1 VWSHP
6 KLQLPITANMRFPNT
21 HPNFGFSITSYIH
34 TLLCEYAYNKMD
46 FRKINMGNNKE
57 VNLFR
62 VTANL
67 YDFDQRDIT
76 KFVSFLLHFHHIL
89 KNYNI

>member
-1 VWSHP
+1 
-6 KLQLPITANMRFPNT
+6 
-21 HPNFGFSITSYIH
+21 
-34 TLLCEYAYNKMD
+34 
-46 FRKINMGNNKE
+46 MGNNKE

-76 KFVSFLLHFHHIL
+76 KFVSFLLHFHH
-89 KNYNI
+89 KRKDA